1 MKEKIKLIKFFD
13 DRDEI
18 LNDYLK
24 EFENLFN

>member
-24 EFENLFN
+24 EFENLFS